1 MEPTDFIQEYLPA
14 LDLLARYDEGE
25 LNAPKGRPATWELTY
40 EDALAFIQSLPFYET
55 SGLFG
60 RERDGSFEGIVRG
73 LYQSFAGFELYPS
86 LQAKAANLLY
96 QVVKDHPFYD
106 GNKRCAA
113 ALFVYFLERN
123 GALGSGDR
131 RFAPNTLA
139 ATTLLVAL
147 SAPAEKDVMVSLVQ
161 HLLELP

>member
-106 GNKRCAA
+106 GNSAVPRPSSCISSSATVRWDRATAGSPPTPWPPPRCW
-113 ALFVYFLERN
+113 
-123 GALGSGDR
+123 SPCR
-131 RFAPNTLA
+131 RRPRRT
-139 ATTLLVAL
+139 
-147 SAPAEKDVMVSLVQ
+147 
-161 HLLELP
+161 

>member
-1 MEPTDFIQEYLPA
+1 M
-14 LDLLARYDEGE
+14 
-25 LNAPKGRPATWELTY
+25 
-40 EDALAFIQSLPFYET
+40 
-55 SGLFG
+55 
-60 RERDGSFEGIVRG
+60 RG

-123 GALGSGDR
+123 GALGSSEH

-161 HLLELP
+161 HLLELPGDRG